1 MVSQPKKVTLTRIE
15 NNANRKNKSKT
26 IGKDQR

>member
-1 MVSQPKKVTLTRIE
+1 MVSQPKTVALTRIE
-15 NNANRKNKSKT
+15 KNANSKNKSKT